1 VVFFRS
7 LTARTGALA
16 LAATLL
22 TFGLIAASPGAV
34 APAAANS
41 ARAAGQARAPQ
52 AAASSAPSAGTD
64 APMEE
69 VVVTGE
75 HEGPRLWKVH
85 KGDHV
90 LWILGTVTPLPK
102 KMIWQ
107 SDAVEAVLQQSQE
120 VVPAWPAFGIGA
132 NPFTLLRVWIQ
143 WRSMQKSPDRMNL
156 QQVLPPP
163 LYARFAA
170 LKARYAPKD
179 ARLDELRP
187 GFAAERLLD
196 EALDVSGL
204 TLHNEV
210 QRTVLKLARKQ
221 GVKIH
226 QDRLKVEHPVD
237 VLKDVGKTPLS
248 GEIACLE
255 AVVGRLETDIGPM
268 QARARAWALG
278 DVDTLRKLNHPDDR
292 TACIEAVSTSDRVR
306 GLIARAQE
314 DWFLAVED
322 ALNRNQ
328 STLAVQSMDRLL
340 GDNGTLA
347 VLRKQGYQ
355 VEGP

>member
-1 VVFFRS
+1 
-7 LTARTGALA
+7 
-16 LAATLL
+16 
-22 TFGLIAASPGAV
+22 
-34 APAAANS
+34 
-41 ARAAGQARAPQ
+41 
-52 AAASSAPSAGTD
+52 
-64 APMEE
+64 MEE
-69 VVVTGE
+69 VTITGQ
-75 HEGPRLWKVH
+75 HEGPRLWKVRQ
-85 KGDHV
+85 GDHV

-132 NPFTLLRVWIQ
+132 NPFTALRVWIE
-143 WRSMQKSPDRMNL
+143 WRSIQKIPDRMDL
-156 QQVLPPP
+156 QQVLPPA
-163 LYARFAA
+163 LYARFSA

-179 ARLDELRP
+179 SRLDELRP
-187 GFAAERLLD
+187 AFAAERLLD
-196 EALDVSGL
+196 EALDATGL
-204 TLHNEV
+204 TVHNEV
-210 QRTVLKLARKQ
+210 QQAVLKLARKQ

-226 QDRLKVEHPVD
+226 QDKLRVEHPVD
-237 VLKDVGKTPLS
+237 VLKDVGKTPLT

-278 DVDTLRKLNHPDDR
+278 DVDELRKLNHPDDR
-292 TACIEAVSTSDRVR
+292 SACIAAVSTSNRVR
-306 GLIARAQE
+306 DLIAQAQD

-322 ALNRNQ
+322 ALTRNR

-340 GDNGTLA
+340 GDKGTLA
-347 VLRKQGYQ
+347 ILKKEGYE

>member
-1 VVFFRS
+1 MATNLF
-7 LTARTGALA
+7 TARVMPFALA
-16 LAATLL
+16 LVCLAHGSTGLALNPTHTL
-22 TFGLIAASPGAV
+22 AQSNPP
-34 APAAANS
+34 APAAE
-41 ARAAGQARAPQ
+41 G
-52 AAASSAPSAGTD
+52 
-64 APMEE
+64 PMEE

-75 HEGPRLWKVH
+75 HEGPRLWKIH
-85 KGDHV
+85 KPVPAGDSLASRSVGGPTADHV

-107 SDAVEAVLQQSQE
+107 SDAVEAVLEQSQE
-120 VVPAWPAFGIGA
+120 VVPSWPALGIGA
-132 NPFTLLRVWIQ
+132 NPLTALRVWIQ

-163 LYARFAA
+163 LYARFSS

-179 ARLDELRP
+179 TRLDELRP

-196 EALDVSGL
+196 EALDATGL

-210 QRTVLKLARKQ
+210 QQTVLKLARKH
-221 GVKIH
+221 GIKIH

-237 VLKDVGKTPLS
+237 VLKDVGNTPRS
-248 GEIACLE
+248 GEISCFE
-255 AVVGRLETDIGPM
+255 AVIGRIETDLGPM

-278 DVDTLRKLNHPDDR
+278 DVDTLRKLIHPDDR
-292 TACIEAVSTSDRVR
+292 TACIEAVSTSSRVR
-306 GLIARAQE
+306 DLIARAQE

-322 ALNRNQ
+322 ALSRNR

-340 GDNGTLA
+340 GDKGTLA
-347 VLRKQGYQ
+347 TLRKEGYEI
-355 VEGP
+355 EGP

>member
-1 VVFFRS
+1 LVIALFAAWLS
-7 LTARTGALA
+7 LG
-16 LAATLL
+16 
-22 TFGLIAASPGAV
+22 SMPGDPPSAPV
-34 APAAANS
+34 SAPTSAPAS
-41 ARAAGQARAPQ
+41 A
-52 AAASSAPSAGTD
+52 SE

-107 SDAVEAVLQQSQE
+107 SDAVESVLQQSQE

-132 NPFTLLRVWIQ
+132 NPFTALRVWIE
-143 WRSMQKSPDRMNL
+143 WRNIQKIPDRMDL
-156 QQVLPPP
+156 REVLSPE
-163 LYARFAA
+163 LYARFSA

-179 ARLDELRP
+179 SRLDELRP
-187 GFAAERLLD
+187 AFAAERLLD
-196 EALDVSGL
+196 EALDATGL
-204 TLHNEV
+204 TVHNEV
-210 QRTVLKLARKQ
+210 QQSVLKLARKQ

-226 QDRLKVEHPVD
+226 QDKLRVEHPVD
-237 VLKDVGKTPLS
+237 VLKDVGKTPLQ

-255 AVVGRLETDIGPM
+255 AVIGRLETDLGPM
-268 QARARAWALG
+268 QERARAWALG
-278 DVDTLRKLNHPDDR
+278 DVDLLRKLNHPEDR
-292 TACIEAVSTSDRVR
+292 TACIEAMSSTTRVR
-306 GLIARAQE
+306 DLIAQAQD

-322 ALNRNQ
+322 ALARNR

-340 GDNGTLA
+340 GENGSLA
-347 VLRKQGYQ
+347 KLRKEGYE

>member
-1 VVFFRS
+1 MRRLS
-7 LTARTGALA
+7 ALA
-16 LAATLL
+16 LMWLTVGSLTVQNSAAAVLQSKAPP
-22 TFGLIAASPGAV
+22 AASTS
-34 APAAANS
+34 APAA
-41 ARAAGQARAPQ
+41 P
-52 AAASSAPSAGTD
+52 ASSSTEE
-64 APMEE
+64 PMEE

-120 VVPAWPAFGIGA
+120 VVPAWPSFGIGA

-143 WRSMQKSPDRMNL
+143 WRSIQKIPDRMEL
-156 QQVLPPP
+156 QEVLPPE
-163 LYARFAA
+163 LYARFYA
-170 LKARYAPKD
+170 LKQRYAPKD
-179 ARLDELRP
+179 TKLNELRP

-196 EALDVSGL
+196 EALDASGL
-204 TLHNEV
+204 TFHNEV
-210 QRTVLKLARKQ
+210 QQTVLKLARKN

-226 QDRLKVEHPVD
+226 QDKLKVEHPVD
-237 VLKDVGKTPLS
+237 VLKDVGKTPLT

-306 GLIARAQE
+306 ELIARAQE
-314 DWFLAVED
+314 DWFVAVED
-322 ALNRNQ
+322 ALTRNR

-340 GDNGTLA
+340 GEQGTLA

-355 VEGP
+355 IEGP